1 MKTVKLKAIGT
12 LLAAFFS
19 TILHTSA
26 QSGPPALPP
35 DPLLDLFEFPT
46 NFAAQFGYSPLAYTN
61 IFSVPVWRGDALV
74 LEMTNA
80 EPAFLQYNL
89 VETNGNTNLS
99 FSTGTIILFV
109 APDWASADTNQYGTG
124 PGQTA
129 YFLGAGDWRT
139 GSPNGFFGLS
149 ADPYGTNLVL
159 WGMSNG
165 VATNYVNA
173 AISWSSNAWHAL
185 DVEYSPSNSFLYVDG
200 QLAASGTGVTVVPG
214 TNTWTNGLWIGSD
227 SAGFEQARGAFWHM
241 ETWNLQWGGLI
252 NTNGWSNLLSQI
264 TTWQAGQG
272 GGGFGGMMGS
282 GVLTPDGSCTN
293 CITGTNVY
301 LANMS
306 SLPDANGDGGTTFV
320 FSIQSGMT
328 GAAYDV
334 FTTTNLMGAGI
345 TNSTWTWLGEGTNC
359 GTYQITNQP
368 VGPSFY
374 VLGTPLPAA
383 DGSGLTQAYEAL
395 VHSTS
400 SGGDGISG
408 LYKLMHG
415 LSLSSSIAVPSLT
428 SISIPTCPIP

>member
-1 MKTVKLKAIGT
+1 MQFKAIGT
-12 LLAAFFS
+12 LLAALFS
-19 TILHTSA
+19 TIPHTWA

-35 DPLLDLFEFPT
+35 DPLLQIFNFPT
-46 NFAAQFGYSPLAYTN
+46 NFVAPFGAIPLAYSN
-61 IFSVPVWRGDALV
+61 IFSVPVWRGNALV

-80 EPAFLQYNL
+80 EPAYLQYNL

-99 FSTGTIILFV
+99 FSTGTMILFV
-109 APDWASADTNQYGTG
+109 APDWASADATQQGTG
-124 PGQTA
+124 PGQRA
-129 YFLGAGDWRT
+129 YFVAAGDWSP

-149 ADPYGTNLVL
+149 TDPYGTNLNL

-165 VATNYVNA
+165 VETTYVNT

-185 DVEYSPSNSFLYVDG
+185 EVEYSPSNSFLYVDG
-200 QLAASGTGVTVVPG
+200 QLAASGIGVTVVPG

-227 SAGFEQARGAFWHM
+227 SAGYEQARGAFWHM
-241 ETWNLQWGGLI
+241 ETWGVQWGGML
-252 NTNGWSNLLSQI
+252 TSGWTNLLSQI
-264 TTWQAGQG
+264 TTWQTGQG
-272 GGGFGGMMGS
+272 GGGFGTMGMGS
-282 GVLTPDGSCTN
+282 GLLTPDGGCTN
-293 CITGTNVY
+293 CITGTNVCNVY

-306 SLPDANGDGGTTFV
+306 FMPDENGDGGTTFV
-320 FSIQSGMT
+320 FSIEGGMT
-328 GAAYDV
+328 GATYDV

-368 VGPSFY
+368 AGPSFY

-400 SGGDGISG
+400 SAGDGIAG
-408 LYKLMHG
+408 FYKLMHG